1 MQTRLYFKESKR
13 MKTYTQEQLMSR
25 SYNENDLIIKFDCYS
40 GIVYD
45 KELRKYVRVLYSDS
59 TNSLMYSKSISTEEF
74 EKLQSEY
81 CKKEPLIVTMNY
93 SSLYDGPSD
102 KYKDGDLI
110 EYSFD
115 ITEDDTFKLKEI
127 RKVNDE

>member
-1 MQTRLYFKESKR
+1 

-25 SYNENDLIIKFDCYS
+25 SYNKDDLVIKFDCYS

-59 TNSLMYSKSISTEEF
+59 TGSLMYSKSISTEEF

-81 CKKEPLIVTMNY
+81 CKKEPLISYINY
-93 SSLYDGPSD
+93 NSLYDGPSD
-102 KYKDGDLI
+102 KYKDGDLL
-110 EYSFD
+110 EYTFD
-115 ITEDDTFKLKEI
+115 VTEDDTLKLKEI
-127 RKVNDE
+127 RKINNE

>member
-1 MQTRLYFKESKR
+1 

-25 SYNENDLIIKFDCYS
+25 SYNKDDLIIKFDCYS

-74 EKLQSEY
+74 EKLQNEY
-81 CKKEPLIVTMNY
+81 CKKEPLVFCINY
-93 SSLYDGPSD
+93 NSLYDGPSD
-102 KYKDGDLI
+102 KYKDGDLL
-110 EYSFD
+110 EYVFD
-115 ITEDDTFKLKEI
+115 VTKDDTLKLKEI

>member
-59 TNSLMYSKSISTEEF
+59 TNSLMYSKSINTEEF

-81 CKKEPLIVTMNY
+81 CKKEPFIVTMNY

>member
-25 SYNENDLIIKFDCYS
+25 SYNEDDLVIKFDCYS
-40 GIVYD
+40 GVVYD

-59 TNSLMYSKSISTEEF
+59 TNSLMYNKSISTEEF

-102 KYKDGDLI
+102 KYKDGDLL
-110 EYSFD
+110 EYTFD
-115 ITEDDTFKLKEI
+115 VTEDDTLKLKEI
-127 RKVNDE
+127 RKINNE

>member
-13 MKTYTQEQLMSR
+13 MKTYTQEQIMSR
-25 SYNENDLIIKFDCYS
+25 SYNKDDLVIKFDCYS

-59 TNSLMYSKSISTEEF
+59 TGSLMYSKSISTEEF

-81 CKKEPLIVTMNY
+81 CKKEPLIFYINY
-93 SSLYDGPSD
+93 NSLYDGPSD
-102 KYKDGDLI
+102 KYKDGDLL
-110 EYSFD
+110 EYTFD
-115 ITEDDTFKLKEI
+115 VTEDDTLKLKEI
-127 RKVNDE
+127 RKINNE

>member
-115 ITEDDTFKLKEI
+115 ITEDDTLKLKEI

>member
-1 MQTRLYFKESKR
+1 

-59 TNSLMYSKSISTEEF
+59 TNSLMYSKSINTEEF

-81 CKKEPLIVTMNY
+81 CKKEPFIVTMNY

>member
-13 MKTYTQEQLMSR
+13 MKTYTQEQLLSR
-25 SYNENDLIIKFDCYS
+25 SYNKEDLIIKFDCYS

-115 ITEDDTFKLKEI
+115 ITEDDTLKLKEI

>member
-45 KELRKYVRVLYSDS
+45 KELRKYVRVLYS
-59 TNSLMYSKSISTEEF
+59 
-74 EKLQSEY
+74 
-81 CKKEPLIVTMNY
+81 V
-93 SSLYDGPSD
+93 
-102 KYKDGDLI
+102 
-110 EYSFD
+110 
-115 ITEDDTFKLKEI
+115 

>member
-1 MQTRLYFKESKR
+1 

-45 KELRKYVRVLYSDS
+45 KELRKYVRVLYS
-59 TNSLMYSKSISTEEF
+59 
-74 EKLQSEY
+74 
-81 CKKEPLIVTMNY
+81 V
-93 SSLYDGPSD
+93 
-102 KYKDGDLI
+102 
-110 EYSFD
+110 
-115 ITEDDTFKLKEI
+115 

>member
-1 MQTRLYFKESKR
+1 
-13 MKTYTQEQLMSR
+13 MSR

-81 CKKEPLIVTMNY
+81 CK
-93 SSLYDGPSD
+93 YDGPSD

-115 ITEDDTFKLKEI
+115 ITEDDTLKLKEI

>member
-25 SYNENDLIIKFDCYS
+25 SYNKDDLVIKFDCYS

-59 TNSLMYSKSISTEEF
+59 TGSLMYSKSISTEEF

-81 CKKEPLIVTMNY
+81 CKKEPLIFYINY
-93 SSLYDGPSD
+93 NSLYDGPSD

-115 ITEDDTFKLKEI
+115 VTEDDTLKLKEI
-127 RKVNDE
+127 RKINNE

>member
-81 CKKEPLIVTMNY
+81 CKKESLIVTMKY

-115 ITEDDTFKLKEI
+115 ITEDGTFKLKEI

>member
-13 MKTYTQEQLMSR
+13 MKIYTQEQLLSR
-25 SYNENDLIIKFDCYS
+25 SYNKEDLIIKFDCYS

-45 KELRKYVRVLYSDS
+45 KELRNYVRVLYSDS

-115 ITEDDTFKLKEI
+115 ITEDDTLKLKEI

>member
-25 SYNENDLIIKFDCYS
+25 SYNKDDLVIKFDCYS

-59 TNSLMYSKSISTEEF
+59 TGSLMYSKSISTEEF

-81 CKKEPLIVTMNY
+81 CKKEPLIFYINY
-93 SSLYDGPSD
+93 NSLYDGPSD
-102 KYKDGDLI
+102 KYKDGDLL
-110 EYSFD
+110 EYTFD
-115 ITEDDTFKLKEI
+115 VTEDDTLKLKEI
-127 RKVNDE
+127 RKINNE

>member
-13 MKTYTQEQLMSR
+13 MKIYTQEQLLSR
-25 SYNENDLIIKFDCYS
+25 SYNKEDLIIKFDCYS

-115 ITEDDTFKLKEI
+115 ITEDDTLKLKEI

>member
-13 MKTYTQEQLMSR
+13 MKIYTQEQLLSR
-25 SYNENDLIIKFDCYS
+25 SYNKEDLIIKFDCYS

>member
-25 SYNENDLIIKFDCYS
+25 SYNKDDLVIKFDCYS

-115 ITEDDTFKLKEI
+115 ITEDDTLKLKEI